1 MTLNLHPKCYKAL
14 YPWASAEL
22 LVETSTLT
30 SSEDVRK
37 NRDDEPDCV
46 GRVFGRESDA
56 YVSVRPCAKGEPM
69 CSDEWTNDGEPYFFL
84 YQTVFKRIKLRLP
97 LTGFERALL
106 KEINVAPA
114 QLHPNSW
121 AFMRAFSILCNHFG
135 HPPSMDVCLHF
146 FEARSPGKNLW
157 VSFNGVAGRVLLTL
171 FQQSYKGFKGKFFRV
186 CCTDHNRTLMHG
198 FPLYW
203 VMKLEF
209 KKPRTL
215 EELTPHDREFC
226 QVLASLGAVFN
237 TVQLIKHEYDAE
249 ALKGYIG
256 ITLSFFV
263 MHVTILLCLY
273 ILPLHTSMFT
283 LVFWIAF

>member
-1 MTLNLHPKCYKAL
+1 L
-14 YPWASAEL
+14 YHWASAEL

-30 SSEDVRK
+30 FSEDVRK
-37 NRDDEPDCV
+37 HRDGKPDCV

-56 YVSVRPCAKGEPM
+56 YVSVRPCGKGEPV

-106 KEINVAPA
+106 IEINVAPA

-135 HPPSMDVCLHF
+135 HLSSVDVFLHF
-146 FEARSPGKNLW
+146 FEAKSLGKNLW
-157 VSFNGVAGRVLLTL
+157 VSFNSVAGRVLLTL
-171 FQQSYKGFKGKFFRV
+171 YQQSYKGFKGKFFKV
-186 CCTDHNRTLMHG
+186 CCTNHDRTLLDG

-203 VMKLEF
+203 VKKLEF

-215 EELTPHDREFC
+215 EELTPQDRELC
-226 QVLASLGAVFN
+226 QDLASLGAVFN
-237 TVQLIKHEYDAE
+237 TVQLMKHEYDVE

-256 ITLSFFV
+256 TDFTLSCLV
-263 MHVTILLCLY
+263 MLVTILLCLY
-273 ILPLHTSMFT
+273 ILPLHTLMFT